1 MENKGKKNLKLAD
14 LLSGEELKKSLFAS
28 LMGDGN
34 GNYNLFRIV
43 RGGDAPLLTQRIYAN
58 DYRNNY

>member
-1 MENKGKKNLKLAD
+1 MEQGKRKLTLKD

-28 LMGDGN
+28 LLGDGN

-43 RGGDAPLLTQRIYAN
+43 VDPKAPEIKQRIYSN
-58 DYRNNY
+58 DYRNSL